1 MITAEHTTGLPAG
14 WSIRITPVT
23 NACTVTLV
31 DDDGIDRRA
40 TAHPRR
46 DNHRDEKEIT
56 VHRLADIA
64 DPALRACASELVTRH
79 RDRLT
84 TGAEVFVAFRRT
96 VGRIDHLTQ
105 RLDSTI
111 TGLRTEVYLDLDTL
125 SVVTNLHAT
134 WQAIGPVCSLITTW
148 LTNTG
153 RGHELPAGV
162 TAELDEDD
170 PALIVTLDQPQA
182 ESFFTWYNTYT
193 EPEHLDP
200 VITEALHG
208 IVDYD

>member
-40 TAHPRR
+40 TVHPHRNR
-46 DNHRDEKEIT
+46 DREQIT

-64 DPALRACASELVTRH
+64 EPVLRACASELVTRH

-125 SVVTNLHAT
+125 SVITKLCAT
-134 WQAIGPVCSLITTW
+134 WQATGPVCSLITTW
-148 LTNTG
+148 LTDTC
-153 RGHELPAGV
+153 RCDRLPAGV
-162 TAELDEDD
+162 TAELDEDN
-170 PALIVTLDQPQA
+170 PALTVTLDQQHA
-182 ESFFTWYNTYT
+182 EAFFTWYNAYT
-193 EPEHLDP
+193 EPEHVDP
-200 VITEALHG
+200 AFAEAVRG